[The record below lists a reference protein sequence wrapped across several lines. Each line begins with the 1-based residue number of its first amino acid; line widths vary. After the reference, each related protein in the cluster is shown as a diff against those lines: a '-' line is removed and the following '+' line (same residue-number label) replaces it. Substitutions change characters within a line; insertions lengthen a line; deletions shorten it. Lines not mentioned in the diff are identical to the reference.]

1 MSSGLETRATTLD
14 LDDLV
19 GLAWSGRIRVPHFQR
34 DFRWTRQDVIRLLDS
49 VVKRYPVGG
58 LLLWR
63 RPAPAQR
70 LTLGALRIDAPQVDQ
85 ALWVVDGQ
93 QRVTSLANAL
103 HPDGARDPRFDLG
116 CDVRDDRIVSRPG
129 TDDPYVIPLPTLF
142 DLAKVLDWFATHPEV
157 GDYRNR
163 AFELA
168 KHLRQFAI
176 PAYQVVQ
183 DDTRVLRDIF
193 DRMNSYGKR
202 LSRAEIF
209 SALNAGD
216 ESDAEHTLSIDQI
229 ADHVEDESGFGRVD
243 ADTVLRAILARR
255 GPDVHREIRL
265 EFDDDNRRGDLEF
278 RNEDRDSAFA
288 AGEEALVR
296 AVRFLQSIGVPHVTL
311 LAYRYLL
318 VVLTRVFAHHPDP
331 DPANLRLLGRWYW
344 RAAVLGPEIF
354 KGSATGAV
362 RILCTRV
369 DPADL
374 SGSIR
379 DLLGALDERQVK
391 VDERQVKVDERQVKI
406 PELRR
411 FRTNEASAKI
421 TLCSWWELGPRS
433 PDTGVQFELSQLTEA
448 LIDRATAADAVA
460 VFVARRFVP
469 EPYRLWAS
477 NRALVPVL
485 IEPANGVSGAFLQRP
500 FDVAEDI
507 WAQVLQS
514 HSISPESERHLA
526 AGDTVAFL
534 ESRRMDLQRVLGSF
548 LARKCEWGFENTPPL
563 HELLIEDLDGAGDDD
578 AA

>member
-1 MSSGLETRATTLD
+1 MSSGLETRQGATTLG

-19 GLAWSGRIRVPHFQR
+19 ELAWKGHIRVPHFQR
-34 DFRWTRQDVIRLLDS
+34 DFRWTRQDVIRLFDS
-49 VVKRYPVGG
+49 IVKRYPVGS

-70 LTLGALRIDAPQVDQ
+70 LNLGALRIDAPQVDQ

-103 HPDGARDPRFDLG
+103 HPDGAQDPRFNLG
-116 CDVRDDRIVSRPG
+116 YDVRDDRIVNRPV
-129 TDDPYVIPLPTLF
+129 TDDSYVIPLPIVF
-142 DLAKVLDWFATHPEV
+142 DLTKVLDWFATHPEV
-157 GDYRNR
+157 ADYRNR
-163 AFELA
+163 VFELT
-168 KHLRQFAI
+168 KHLRQFSI

-183 DDTRVLRDIF
+183 DDTLVLRDIF
-193 DRMNSYGKR
+193 DRMNNYGKR

-209 SALNAGD
+209 SALNAGR
-216 ESDAEHTLSIDQI
+216 ESDAEHTLTIAQI
-229 ADHVEDESGFGRVD
+229 ADHVDDQLGFGQVD

-278 RNEDRDSAFA
+278 SNEGRDSAFV
-288 AGEEALVR
+288 AGEDALVR
-296 AVRFLQSIGVPHVTL
+296 AVRFLQSIGVPHVAL

-318 VVLTRVFAHHPDP
+318 VVLTRVFAHYPEP

-354 KGSATGAV
+354 KGGTTGAV

-369 DPADL
+369 RAGDL

-379 DLLGALDERQVK
+379 DLLGALDDHQVK
-391 VDERQVKVDERQVKI
+391 LPD
-406 PELRR
+406 LRR

-421 TLCSWWELGPRS
+421 TLCSWWERGPRS
-433 PDTGVQFELSQLTEA
+433 PDTGDRFDQQHLAKA
-448 LIDRATAADAVA
+448 LIDSATAADAVP

-469 EPYRLWAS
+469 EPYRLWAA

-485 IEPANGVSGAFLQRP
+485 AEPSTEVAGAFLECLLDMPEDTWQQV
-500 FDVAEDI
+500 FD
-507 WAQVLQS
+507 S
-514 HSISPESERHLA
+514 HSISPESGRHGLVD
-526 AGDTVAFL
+526 GDTVAFL
-534 ESRRMDLQRVLGSF
+534 RSRQTDLRQVLESF
-548 LARKCEWGFENTPPL
+548 LRRKCEWGFENTPPL
-563 HELLIEDLDGAGDDD
+563 HELLIEDLDGEGDDD

>member
-1 MSSGLETRATTLD
+1 MSSGLETRPGATTLD
-14 LDDLV
+14 LDDV
-19 GLAWSGRIRVPHFQR
+19 VELAWSGQIRVPHFQR
-34 DFRWTRQDVIRLLDS
+34 DFRWTRQDVIRFFDS
-49 VVKRYPVGG
+49 IVKRYPVGS

-70 LTLGALRIDAPQVDQ
+70 LILGALRIDAPKIDQ

-103 HPDGARDPRFDLG
+103 HPDGARDSRFNLG
-116 CDVRDDRIVSRPG
+116 YDVRADRIMNRPG

-142 DLAKVLDWFATHPEV
+142 DLAKVLDWFATHPEI
-157 GDYRNR
+157 GDYRSKV
-163 AFELA
+163 FELA
-168 KHLRQFAI
+168 KNLRHFAI

-183 DDTRVLRDIF
+183 EDEHVLREIF
-193 DRMNSYGKR
+193 DRMNNYGKQ

-216 ESDAEHTLSIDQI
+216 ESDAEHTLTITQI
-229 ADHVEDESGFGRVD
+229 ANHVEDELSFGRVD

-265 EFDDDNRRGDLEF
+265 EFDDNNRRGDLEF

-296 AVRFLQSIGVPHVTL
+296 AVSFLQSIGVPHVAL

-318 VVLTRVFAHHPDP
+318 VVLTRVFAHHHEPDP
-331 DPANLRLLGRWYW
+331 TNLRLLGRWYW

-354 KGSATGAV
+354 KGGTTGAV

-369 DPADL
+369 DPSDL
-374 SGSIR
+374 SASIR
-379 DLLGALDERQVK
+379 GLLGALEDHQVK
-391 VDERQVKVDERQVKI
+391 F

-433 PDTGVQFELSQLTEA
+433 PDTGAPFELPQLTEA
-448 LIDRATAADAVA
+448 LIGRATAAAAVA
-460 VFVARRFVP
+460 VFFARSFVP
-469 EPYRLWAS
+469 ESYRLWAA
-477 NRALVPVL
+477 NRALIPVL
-485 IEPANGVSGAFLQRP
+485 TEPVSEVSGAFLQRP
-500 FDVAEDI
+500 FDVPEDT
-507 WAQVLQS
+507 WAQVLRS
-514 HSISPESERHLA
+514 HSISTESECRLV

-534 ESRRMDLQRVLGSF
+534 QSRQVELQQVLESF
-548 LARKCEWGFENTPPL
+548 LRRKCEWGFENTPPL
-563 HELLIEDLDGAGDDD
+563 HELLIEDLDEEGDDD

>member
-1 MSSGLETRATTLD
+1 MSSGLETRPGATTLD

-19 GLAWSGRIRVPHFQR
+19 ELAWSGQIRVPHFQR
-34 DFRWTRQDVIRLLDS
+34 DFRWTRQDVIRLFDS
-49 VVKRYPVGG
+49 IVKRYPVGS

-63 RPAPAQR
+63 RPAPAHR

-103 HPDGARDPRFDLG
+103 HPDGARDPRFNLG
-116 CDVRDDRIVSRPG
+116 YDVRDDRIVNRPV

-183 DDTRVLRDIF
+183 DDTLVLRQIF
-193 DRMNSYGKR
+193 DRMNNYGKR

-209 SALNAGD
+209 SALNAGN
-216 ESDAEHTLSIDQI
+216 ESDAEHTLTIDQI
-229 ADHVEDESGFGRVD
+229 ADHVEDEFGFGRID

-255 GPDVHREIRL
+255 GPDVHREIRF

-296 AVRFLQSIGVPHVTL
+296 AVRFLQSIGVPHVAL

-318 VVLTRVFAHHPDP
+318 VVLTRVFAHHPEP

-354 KGSATGAV
+354 KGSTTGAV

-369 DPADL
+369 DPSDL
-374 SGSIR
+374 SGSVR
-379 DLLGALDERQVK
+379 DLLGALDGHQVK
-391 VDERQVKVDERQVKI
+391 F

-421 TLCSWWELGPRS
+421 ALCSWWERGPRS
-433 PDTGVQFELSQLTEA
+433 PDTGDQFELPQLTEA
-448 LIDRATAADAVA
+448 LIDRATAANAVA
-460 VFVARRFVP
+460 VFVARRSVP
-469 EPYRLWAS
+469 EPYRLWAA

-485 IEPANGVSGAFLQRP
+485 TEPATEVSGAFLQRP
-500 FDVAEDI
+500 FDVPEDT
-507 WAQVLQS
+507 WAQVLRS
-514 HSISPESERHLA
+514 HSISTESERQLA

-534 ESRRMDLQRVLGSF
+534 RSRQADLQQVLESF
-548 LARKCEWGFENTPPL
+548 LRRKCEWGFENTPPL
-563 HELLIEDLDGAGDDD
+563 HELLIEDLDDEGDDD

>member
-1 MSSGLETRATTLD
+1 MSSGLETRPGATTFG

-19 GLAWSGRIRVPHFQR
+19 ELAWSGHIRVPHFQR
-34 DFRWTRQDVIRLLDS
+34 DFRWTRQDVIRLFDS
-49 VVKRYPVGG
+49 VVKRYPVGS

-70 LTLGALRIDAPQVDQ
+70 LALGALQIDAPALDQ

-103 HPDGARDPRFDLG
+103 HPDGAKDSRFNLG
-116 CDVRDDRIVSRPG
+116 YDARGDQIVNRSG

-157 GDYRNR
+157 GDYRNK

-193 DRMNSYGKR
+193 DRMNNYGKR

-209 SALNAGD
+209 SALIAGD
-216 ESDAEHTLSIDQI
+216 ESDAEHTLTIAQI
-229 ADHVEDESGFGRVD
+229 ADHVEDRTAFGRVD
-243 ADTVLRAILARR
+243 PDTVLRAILARR
-255 GPDVHREIRL
+255 GPDVQREIRL
-265 EFDDDNRRGDLEF
+265 EFDDGNRRGDLEF
-278 RNEDRDSAFA
+278 RDEDRDSAFA
-288 AGEEALVR
+288 AGEEALLR
-296 AVRFLQSIGVPHVTL
+296 AVSFLQSIGVPHVAL

-318 VVLTRVFAHHPDP
+318 VVLSRVFAHYPEP
-331 DPANLRLLGRWYW
+331 DPANRRLLGRWYW
-344 RAAVLGPEIF
+344 RAAVLGPGIF
-354 KGSATGAV
+354 KGSTTGAM

-369 DPADL
+369 RPGDL
-374 SGSIR
+374 SGSVA
-379 DLLGALDERQVK
+379 DLLSVLDNDHEVTLP
-391 VDERQVKVDERQVKI
+391 D
-406 PELRR
+406 LRR
-411 FRTNEASAKI
+411 FRTNEATAKI

-433 PDTGVQFELSQLTEA
+433 PDTGVPFELPQLTEV
-448 LIDRATAADAVA
+448 LMDRATAADAVA
-460 VFVARRFVP
+460 VFVARRFIP

-485 IEPANGVSGAFLQRP
+485 NEPANEVSGAFLQRP
-500 FDVAEDI
+500 FDVPEDT
-507 WAQVLQS
+507 WSLVLRS
-514 HSISPESERHLA
+514 HSINAESESQLA
-526 AGDTVAFL
+526 CGDTVAFL
-534 ESRRMDLQRVLGSF
+534 HSRQVDLQQVLESF
-548 LARKCEWGFENTPPL
+548 LRRKCEWGFENTPPL
-563 HELLIEDLDGAGDDD
+563 HELLIEDLGEGDDD

>member
-1 MSSGLETRATTLD
+1 MSSGLETRPGATTLD

-19 GLAWSGRIRVPHFQR
+19 ELAWSGQIRVPHFQR
-34 DFRWTRQDVIRLLDS
+34 DFRWTRQDVIRLFDS
-49 VVKRYPVGG
+49 VVKRYPVGS

-70 LTLGALRIDAPQVDQ
+70 LTLGALQIDAPQVDQ

-93 QRVTSLANAL
+93 QRVISLANAL
-103 HPDGARDPRFDLG
+103 HPDGARDPRFNLG
-116 CDVRDDRIVSRPG
+116 YDVRVDRIVNRPV

-183 DDTRVLRDIF
+183 DDTLVLRQIF
-193 DRMNSYGKR
+193 DRMNNYGKR

-216 ESDAEHTLSIDQI
+216 ESDAEYTLTIDQI
-229 ADHVEDESGFGRVD
+229 ADHVEDEFGFGRID

-255 GPDVHREIRL
+255 GPDVHREIRF

-296 AVRFLQSIGVPHVTL
+296 AVRFLQSIGVPHVAL

-318 VVLTRVFAHHPDP
+318 VVLTRVFAHHPEP
-331 DPANLRLLGRWYW
+331 DPANLRLLSRWYW

-354 KGSATGAV
+354 KGSTTGAV

-369 DPADL
+369 DPSDL

-379 DLLGALDERQVK
+379 DLLDALDDHQVK
-391 VDERQVKVDERQVKI
+391 L

-421 TLCSWWELGPRS
+421 TLCSWWERGPRS
-433 PDTGVQFELSQLTEA
+433 PDTGDRFELPQLTKA
-448 LIDRATAADAVA
+448 LMDRATAADAVA

-485 IEPANGVSGAFLQRP
+485 TEPVTEVSGAFLQRP
-500 FDVAEDI
+500 FDVPEDT
-507 WAQVLQS
+507 WAQVLRS
-514 HSISPESERHLA
+514 HSISTKSECQLA
-526 AGDTVAFL
+526 VGDTVAFL
-534 ESRRMDLQRVLGSF
+534 RSRQADLQEVLESF
-548 LARKCEWGFENTPPL
+548 LRRKCEWGFENTPPL
-563 HELLIEDLDGAGDDD
+563 HELLIEDLDGEGDDD

>member
-1 MSSGLETRATTLD
+1 MSSGLETRPGATTLD

-19 GLAWSGRIRVPHFQR
+19 ELAWSGQIRVPHFQR
-34 DFRWTRQDVIRLLDS
+34 NFRWTRQDVIRLFDS
-49 VVKRYPVGG
+49 IVKRYPVGS

-63 RPAPAQR
+63 RPAPAQQ
-70 LTLGALRIDAPQVDQ
+70 LTLGELRIDAPQVDH

-116 CDVRDDRIVSRPG
+116 YDVRDDRIVNRPG

-157 GDYRNR
+157 GDYRSK

-183 DDTRVLRDIF
+183 DDTHVLRQIF
-193 DRMNSYGKR
+193 DRMNNYGKR

-216 ESDAEHTLSIDQI
+216 ESDAEHTLTIAQI
-229 ADHVEDESGFGRVD
+229 ADHVEDEFGFGRVD

-296 AVRFLQSIGVPHVTL
+296 AVRFLQSIGVSHVAL

-318 VVLTRVFAHHPDP
+318 VVMARVFAHHPEP

-354 KGSATGAV
+354 KGGTTGAV

-369 DPADL
+369 DPSDL

-379 DLLGALDERQVK
+379 DLLSALDDHQMK
-391 VDERQVKVDERQVKI
+391 LPD
-406 PELRR
+406 LRR

-421 TLCSWWELGPRS
+421 ALCSWWELGPRS
-433 PDTGVQFELSQLTEA
+433 PDTGAPFEVPQLTEA
-448 LIDRATAADAVA
+448 LIDRATAAEAVA

-469 EPYRLWAS
+469 EAYRLWAA

-485 IEPANGVSGAFLQRP
+485 TEPATEVSGVFLQRP
-500 FDVAEDI
+500 FDVPENT
-507 WAQVLQS
+507 WAQVLRS
-514 HSISPESERHLA
+514 HSISTESECQLA

-534 ESRRMDLQRVLGSF
+534 ESRQADLQQVLESF
-548 LARKCEWGFENTPPL
+548 LRRKCEWGFENTPPL
-563 HELLIEDLDGAGDDD
+563 HELLIEDLDDEGDDD

>member
-1 MSSGLETRATTLD
+1 MSSGLETRPGATTID

-19 GLAWSGRIRVPHFQR
+19 ELAWSGQIRVPHFQR
-34 DFRWTRQDVIRLLDS
+34 DFRWTRQDVIRLFDS
-49 VVKRYPVGG
+49 IVKRYPVGS

-93 QRVTSLANAL
+93 QRVSSLANAL
-103 HPDGARDPRFDLG
+103 HPDGAQDPRFNLG
-116 CDVRDDRIVSRPG
+116 YDVRDDRIVNRPV
-129 TDDPYVIPLPTLF
+129 TDDPYVIPLPIVF
-142 DLAKVLDWFATHPEV
+142 DLTKVLDWFATHPEV
-157 GDYRNR
+157 ADYRNR
-163 AFELA
+163 AFELT
-168 KHLRQFAI
+168 KHLRQFSI

-183 DDTRVLRDIF
+183 DDTLVLRDIF
-193 DRMNSYGKR
+193 DRMNNYGKR

-209 SALNAGD
+209 SALNAGR
-216 ESDAEHTLSIDQI
+216 ESDADHTLTIAQI
-229 ADHVEDESGFGRVD
+229 ADHVDDQFGFGRVD

-265 EFDDDNRRGDLEF
+265 EFDDNNRRGDLES

-288 AGEEALVR
+288 AGEDALVR
-296 AVRFLQSIGVPHVTL
+296 AVQFLQSIGVPHVAL

-318 VVLTRVFAHHPDP
+318 VVLTRVFAHHPEP

-354 KGSATGAV
+354 KGSTTGAV
-362 RILCTRV
+362 RILCTKV
-369 DPADL
+369 DPSDI

-379 DLLGALDERQVK
+379 DLLGALDGHQVK
-391 VDERQVKVDERQVKI
+391 L

-433 PDTGVQFELSQLTEA
+433 PDNGAKFELSQLSEA
-448 LIDRATAADAVA
+448 LIDQTTAADV
-460 VFVARRFVP
+460 VTIFVARRFVP
-469 EPYRLWAS
+469 EPYRLWAA

-485 IEPANGVSGAFLQRP
+485 AEPMTAVAGAFLQCL
-500 FDVAEDI
+500 FDMPEDT
-507 WAQVLQS
+507 WQQMLLS
-514 HSISPESERHLA
+514 HSISPESGRYLA

-534 ESRRMDLQRVLGSF
+534 RSRQADLQHVLESF
-548 LARKCEWGFENTPPL
+548 LRRKCEWGFENTPPL
-563 HELLIEDLDGAGDDD
+563 HDLLIEDLDGEGDDD

>member
-1 MSSGLETRATTLD
+1 MSDADTGGKMSSGLETRPGATTLD

-19 GLAWSGRIRVPHFQR
+19 ELAWSGHIRVPHFQR
-34 DFRWTRQDVIRLLDS
+34 NFRWTRQDVIRLFDS
-49 VVKRYPVGG
+49 IVKRYPVGS

-63 RPAPAQR
+63 RPAPAQQ
-70 LTLGALRIDAPQVDQ
+70 LTLGVLRIDAPQVDQ

-103 HPDGARDPRFDLG
+103 HPDGAQDPRFDLG
-116 CDVRDDRIVSRPG
+116 YDVREDRIVNRPG

-157 GDYRNR
+157 GDYRSK

-183 DDTRVLRDIF
+183 DDTHVLRQIF
-193 DRMNSYGKR
+193 DRMNNYGKR

-216 ESDAEHTLSIDQI
+216 ESDAEHTLTIAQI
-229 ADHVEDESGFGRVD
+229 ADHVEDEFGFGRVD

-296 AVRFLQSIGVPHVTL
+296 AVRFLQSIGVSHVAL

-318 VVLTRVFAHHPDP
+318 VVLARVFAHHPEP

-354 KGSATGAV
+354 KGGTTGAV

-369 DPADL
+369 DPSDL

-379 DLLGALDERQVK
+379 DLLGALDHHEMK
-391 VDERQVKVDERQVKI
+391 VPD
-406 PELRR
+406 LRR

-421 TLCSWWELGPRS
+421 ALCSWWELGPRS
-433 PDTGVQFELSQLTEA
+433 PDTGARFEVPQLTEA
-448 LIDRATAADAVA
+448 LIDRATAAEAVA

-469 EPYRLWAS
+469 EAYRLWAA

-485 IEPANGVSGAFLQRP
+485 TEPATEVSGIFLQRP
-500 FDVAEDI
+500 FAVPEDI
-507 WAQVLQS
+507 WAQVLRS
-514 HSISPESERHLA
+514 HSISTESECHLA
-526 AGDTVAFL
+526 AGETVAFL
-534 ESRRMDLQRVLGSF
+534 ESRQADLQQVLESF
-548 LARKCEWGFENTPPL
+548 LRRKCEWGFENTPPL
-563 HELLIEDLDGAGDDD
+563 HELLIEDLDGEGDDD

>member
-1 MSSGLETRATTLD
+1 MSSGLETGPGATTLD

-19 GLAWSGRIRVPHFQR
+19 KLAWSGQIRVPHFQR
-34 DFRWTRQDVIRLLDS
+34 GFRWTRQDVIRLFDS
-49 VVKRYPVGG
+49 VVKRYPVGS

-70 LTLGALRIDAPQVDQ
+70 LTLGALQFDAPKVDQ

-103 HPDGARDPRFDLG
+103 HPDGARDPRFNLG
-116 CDVRDDRIVSRPG
+116 YDVRDDQIVNRPV

-142 DLAKVLDWFATHPEV
+142 DLAKVLDWFATYPEV
-157 GDYRNR
+157 GDYRSK

-168 KHLRQFAI
+168 KHLRQFSI
-176 PAYQVVQ
+176 PAYQVAQ
-183 DDTRVLRDIF
+183 DDTNALSDIF
-193 DRMNSYGKR
+193 DRMNNYGTR
-202 LSRAEIF
+202 LSRAKIF
-209 SALNAGD
+209 SVLNAGS
-216 ESDAEHTLSIDQI
+216 EFDAEDSLTVDQI
-229 ADHVEDESGFGRVD
+229 ADHLEDQVGFGRVD

-255 GPDVHREIRL
+255 GPDVQREIQL
-265 EFDDDNRRGDLEF
+265 EFGDNRRGDLEF
-278 RNEDRDSAFA
+278 RDEDRDSAFA
-288 AGEEALVR
+288 AGEEALFR

-318 VVLTRVFAHHPDP
+318 VVLTRVFAHCPEP

-354 KGSATGAV
+354 KGGTTGAV
-362 RILCTRV
+362 RILCTRI
-369 DPADL
+369 DPSDL

-379 DLLGALDERQVK
+379 DLLSALDDHQEK
-391 VDERQVKVDERQVKI
+391 L

-411 FRTNEASAKI
+411 FRTNEASTKI
-421 TLCSWWELGPRS
+421 ILCSWWERGPRS
-433 PDTGVQFELSQLTEA
+433 PDTGVPFELPQLAAA
-448 LIDRATAADAVA
+448 LLDRGTAADAVG

-485 IEPANGVSGAFLQRP
+485 NEPTNEISGAFLQRP
-500 FDVAEDI
+500 FDVPEDT
-507 WAQVLQS
+507 WAQVLHS
-514 HSISPESERHLA
+514 HSISPESERQLA

-534 ESRRMDLQRVLGSF
+534 QSRQEDLQQVLESF
-548 LARKCEWGFENTPPL
+548 LRRKCEWGFENTPPL
-563 HELLIEDLDGAGDDD
+563 HELLIEDLDCEGDDD

>member
-1 MSSGLETRATTLD
+1 MNGADTGGAMSSGLETRPGATTLD
-14 LDDLV
+14 LDDV
-19 GLAWSGRIRVPHFQR
+19 VESAWSGQIRVPHFQR
-34 DFRWTRQDVIRLLDS
+34 DFRWTRQDVIRFFDS
-49 VVKRYPVGG
+49 IVKRYPVGS

-70 LTLGALRIDAPQVDQ
+70 LILGALRIDAPKIDQ

-103 HPDGARDPRFDLG
+103 HPDGARDSRFNLG
-116 CDVRDDRIVSRPG
+116 YDVRDDRILNRPG

-142 DLAKVLDWFATHPEV
+142 DLAKVLDWFATHPEI
-157 GDYRNR
+157 GDYRSKV
-163 AFELA
+163 FELA
-168 KHLRQFAI
+168 KNLRHFAI

-183 DDTRVLRDIF
+183 EDEHVVREIF
-193 DRMNSYGKR
+193 DRMNNYGKQ

-216 ESDAEHTLSIDQI
+216 ESDAEHTLTITQI
-229 ADHVEDESGFGRVD
+229 ANHVEDELSFGRVD

-255 GPDVHREIRL
+255 GPDVHREIRP
-265 EFDDDNRRGDLEF
+265 EFDDNNRRGDLEF
-278 RNEDRDSAFA
+278 CNEDRDSAFA

-296 AVRFLQSIGVPHVTL
+296 AVRFLQSIGVPHVAL

-318 VVLTRVFAHHPDP
+318 VVLTRVFAHHHEPDP
-331 DPANLRLLGRWYW
+331 TNLRLLGRWYW

-354 KGSATGAV
+354 RGGTTGAV

-369 DPADL
+369 DPNDL
-374 SGSIR
+374 SASTRG
-379 DLLGALDERQVK
+379 LLGALEDHQVK
-391 VDERQVKVDERQVKI
+391 F

-433 PDTGVQFELSQLTEA
+433 PDTGAPFELPQLTEA
-448 LIDRATAADAVA
+448 LIGRATAADAVA
-460 VFVARRFVP
+460 VFFARSFVP
-469 EPYRLWAS
+469 ESYRLWAA
-477 NRALVPVL
+477 NRALIPVL
-485 IEPANGVSGAFLQRP
+485 IEPVSEVSGAFLQRP
-500 FDVAEDI
+500 FDVPEDT
-507 WAQVLQS
+507 WAQVLRS
-514 HSISPESERHLA
+514 HSISTESECRLV

-534 ESRRMDLQRVLGSF
+534 QSRQVELQQVLESF
-548 LARKCEWGFENTPPL
+548 LRRKCEWGFENTPPL
-563 HELLIEDLDGAGDDD
+563 HELLIEDLDEGDDD

>member
-1 MSSGLETRATTLD
+1 MSSGLETRPGATTLD

-19 GLAWSGRIRVPHFQR
+19 ELAWSGHIRVPHFQR
-34 DFRWTRQDVIRLLDS
+34 DFRWTRQDVIRLFDS

-70 LTLGALRIDAPQVDQ
+70 LTLGALQFNAPEVDQ

-103 HPDGARDPRFDLG
+103 HPDGARDPRFNLG
-116 CDVRDDRIVSRPG
+116 YDVRDDRIVNRPG
-129 TDDPYVIPLPTLF
+129 IDDPYVIPLPTLF

-157 GDYRNR
+157 GDYRSE

-193 DRMNSYGKR
+193 DRMNNYGKR

-209 SALNAGD
+209 SALTAGR
-216 ESDAEHTLSIDQI
+216 ESDAEYTLTIDQI
-229 ADHVEDESGFGRVD
+229 ADHVDDQLSFGRVD

-296 AVRFLQSIGVPHVTL
+296 AVRFLQSIGVPHVAL

-318 VVLTRVFAHHPDP
+318 VVLTRVFAHHPEP

-354 KGSATGAV
+354 KGSTTGAV
-362 RILCTRV
+362 RILCTKV
-369 DPADL
+369 DPSDL

-379 DLLGALDERQVK
+379 DLLGALDDHQEK
-391 VDERQVKVDERQVKI
+391 LPD
-406 PELRR
+406 LRR

-421 TLCSWWELGPRS
+421 TLCSWWERGPRS
-433 PDTGVQFELSQLTEA
+433 PDTGDPFDQPQLAEA
-448 LIDRATAADAVA
+448 LIDRSTAADAVA
-460 VFVARRFVP
+460 LFVARRLVP
-469 EPYRLWAS
+469 ERYRLWAA

-485 IEPANGVSGAFLQRP
+485 TEPANELAGAFLQRP
-500 FDVAEDI
+500 FDVHEDI
-507 WAQVLQS
+507 WVQVLHS
-514 HSISPESERHLA
+514 HSISAESETQLA

-534 ESRRMDLQRVLGSF
+534 LSRQADLQQVLESF
-548 LARKCEWGFENTPPL
+548 LKRKCEWGFENTPPL
-563 HELLIEDLDGAGDDD
+563 HELLIEDLDGEGNDD

>member
-1 MSSGLETRATTLD
+1 MSSGLETRPGATTFG

-19 GLAWSGRIRVPHFQR
+19 ELAWSGHIRVPHFQR
-34 DFRWTRQDVIRLLDS
+34 DFRWTRQDVIRLFDS
-49 VVKRYPVGG
+49 VVKRYPVGS

-70 LTLGALRIDAPQVDQ
+70 VMLGALQINALRVDQ

-103 HPDGARDPRFDLG
+103 HPDGAQDPRFDLG
-116 CDVRDDRIVSRPG
+116 YDVRGDRIVNRPG

-142 DLAKVLDWFATHPEV
+142 DMAKVLNWFATHPEV
-157 GDYRNR
+157 GDYQNK
-163 AFELA
+163 AFELT
-168 KHLRQFAI
+168 KNLRQFSI

-183 DDTRVLRDIF
+183 DDTFVLRDIF
-193 DRMNSYGKR
+193 DRMNNFGKR

-209 SALNAGD
+209 SALTAGR
-216 ESDAEHTLSIDQI
+216 ESDAEHTLTIAQI
-229 ADHVEDESGFGRVD
+229 ADHVDDQLGFGQVD

-288 AGEEALVR
+288 AGEGALAR
-296 AVRFLQSIGVPHVTL
+296 AVRFLQSIGVPHVAL

-331 DPANLRLLGRWYW
+331 DQANLRLLGRWYW

-354 KGSATGAV
+354 KGSTTGAV
-362 RILCTRV
+362 RTLCTRV

-379 DLLGALDERQVK
+379 GLLGALDEH
-391 VDERQVKVDERQVKI
+391 QVKI
-406 PELRR
+406 PDLRR

-421 TLCSWWELGPRS
+421 TLCSWWELGPRN
-433 PDTGVQFELSQLTEA
+433 PDTGVQFELPQLTDA
-448 LIDRATAADAVA
+448 LIDRSTAADAVA
-460 VFVARRFVP
+460 VFIARRFVP
-469 EPYRLWAS
+469 ETYRLWAA
-477 NRALVPVL
+477 NRALVPVRT
-485 IEPANGVSGAFLQRP
+485 EPEAELAGAFLLRP
-500 FDVAEDI
+500 SGVSEDT
-507 WAQVLQS
+507 WAYVLRS
-514 HSISPESERHLA
+514 HSVSPESERRLA
-526 AGDTVAFL
+526 AGDTVEFLQSRLADLQQVL
-534 ESRRMDLQRVLGSF
+534 ESF
-548 LARKCEWGFENTPPL
+548 LKRKCEWGFENTPPL
-563 HELLIEDLDGAGDDD
+563 HELLIEDLGEGDDD

>member
-1 MSSGLETRATTLD
+1 MSRGLETRPGATTLD

-19 GLAWSGRIRVPHFQR
+19 ELAWSGQVRVPHFQR
-34 DFRWTRQDVIRLLDS
+34 DFRWTRQDVIRLFDS
-49 VVKRYPVGG
+49 VVKRYPVGS

-70 LTLGALRIDAPQVDQ
+70 LTLGALRFDAPQVDQ

-103 HPDGARDPRFDLG
+103 HPDGARDPRFNLG
-116 CDVRDDRIVSRPG
+116 YDVRDDRIVNRPV

-163 AFELA
+163 GFELA

-183 DDTRVLRDIF
+183 DDTLVLRQIF

-216 ESDAEHTLSIDQI
+216 ESDAEHTLTIDQI
-229 ADHVEDESGFGRVD
+229 ADHVEDEFGFGRID

-255 GPDVHREIRL
+255 GPDVHREIRF

-278 RNEDRDSAFA
+278 RDEDRDSAFA

-296 AVRFLQSIGVPHVTL
+296 AVRFLQSIGVPHVAL

-318 VVLTRVFAHHPDP
+318 VVLTRVFAHHPKP

-354 KGSATGAV
+354 KGSTTGAV
-362 RILCTRV
+362 RILCARV
-369 DPADL
+369 DPSDL

-379 DLLGALDERQVK
+379 DLLGALDDHQVK
-391 VDERQVKVDERQVKI
+391 L

-421 TLCSWWELGPRS
+421 TLCSWWERDPRS
-433 PDTGVQFELSQLTEA
+433 PDTGARFELPQLAEA

-460 VFVARRFVP
+460 VFVARRFIP

-485 IEPANGVSGAFLQRP
+485 TEPATEVAGAFLQRP
-500 FDVAEDI
+500 FDVPEDT
-507 WAQVLQS
+507 WAQVLHS
-514 HSISPESERHLA
+514 HSISAESERHVA

-534 ESRRMDLQRVLGSF
+534 QSRQADLQQVLESF
-548 LARKCEWGFENTPPL
+548 LRRKCEWGFENTPPL
-563 HELLIEDLDGAGDDD
+563 HELLIEDLGGEGDDD

>member
-1 MSSGLETRATTLD
+1 
-14 LDDLV
+14 
-19 GLAWSGRIRVPHFQR
+19 
-34 DFRWTRQDVIRLLDS
+34 
-49 VVKRYPVGG
+49 VVKRYPVGS

-63 RPAPAQR
+63 RPASAQR
-70 LTLGALRIDAPQVDQ
+70 LMLGALQIDAPQVDQ

-103 HPDGARDPRFDLG
+103 HPAGAQDPRFDLG
-116 CDVRDDRIVSRPG
+116 YDVRDDRIVNRPG

-157 GDYRNR
+157 GDYRSK

-183 DDTRVLRDIF
+183 DDTLVLRDIF
-193 DRMNSYGKR
+193 DRMNNYGKR

-209 SALNAGD
+209 SALNAGR
-216 ESDAEHTLSIDQI
+216 ESDAEHTLTIDQI
-229 ADHVEDESGFGRVD
+229 ADHVEDDFGFGRVD

-255 GPDVHREIRL
+255 GPDVQREIRL
-265 EFDDDNRRGDLEF
+265 EFDDNNRRGDLEF

-288 AGEEALVR
+288 AGEEALFR

-318 VVLTRVFAHHPDP
+318 VVLTRVFAHYPEPDSV
-331 DPANLRLLGRWYW
+331 NLRLLGRWYW
-344 RAAVLGPEIF
+344 RAAVLGPGIF
-354 KGSATGAV
+354 KGSTTGAM

-369 DPADL
+369 RPGDL
-374 SGSIR
+374 TGSVG
-379 DLLGALDERQVK
+379 DLLSVLDNEHQMTLP
-391 VDERQVKVDERQVKI
+391 D
-406 PELRR
+406 LRR
-411 FRTNEASAKI
+411 FRTNEATAKI
-421 TLCSWWELGPRS
+421 TLCSWWECGPRS
-433 PDTGVQFELSQLTEA
+433 PDTGARFELPQLTEA
-448 LIDRATAADAVA
+448 LIDRTTAADAVA

-477 NRALVPVL
+477 NRVLVPML
-485 IEPANGVSGAFLQRP
+485 TEPAIEVSGEFMQCP
-500 FDVAEDI
+500 FDVTADT
-507 WAQVLQS
+507 WDQVLRS
-514 HSISPESERHLA
+514 HSISTESERHLA

-534 ESRRMDLQRVLGSF
+534 RSRQADLQQVLESF
-548 LARKCEWGFENTPPL
+548 LRRKCEWGFENTPPL
-563 HELLIEDLDGAGDDD
+563 DELLIEDLDGEGDDD

>member
-1 MSSGLETRATTLD
+1 MSRGLDTRPGATTLD

-19 GLAWSGRIRVPHFQR
+19 ELAWSGHIRVPHFQR
-34 DFRWTRQDVIRLLDS
+34 DFRWTRQDVIRLFDS
-49 VVKRYPVGG
+49 VVKRYPVGS

-63 RPAPAQR
+63 RPAPAKR
-70 LTLGALRIDAPQVDQ
+70 LTLGALQFDAPKVDQ

-103 HPDGARDPRFDLG
+103 HPDGARDSKFNLG
-116 CDVRDDRIVSRPG
+116 YDVRDDQIVNRPV

-142 DLAKVLDWFATHPEV
+142 DLAKVLNWFATHPEV
-157 GDYRNR
+157 GDYQNR

-168 KHLRQFAI
+168 KNLRQFAI

-183 DDTRVLRDIF
+183 DDTLVLRQIF
-193 DRMNSYGKR
+193 DRTNNYGKR

-216 ESDAEHTLSIDQI
+216 ESDADHTLSIDQI
-229 ADHVEDESGFGRVD
+229 ADHVEEKFDFGRID

-288 AGEEALVR
+288 AGEEALTQ
-296 AVRFLQSIGVPHVTL
+296 AVRFLQSIGVPHVAL

-318 VVLTRVFAHHPDP
+318 VVLTRVFAHHPEP

-354 KGSATGAV
+354 KGSTTGAV
-362 RILCTRV
+362 RILCTRI
-369 DPADL
+369 DPSDL
-374 SGSIR
+374 SGSVR
-379 DLLGALDERQVK
+379 DLLGALDDHQVK
-391 VDERQVKVDERQVKI
+391 L

-421 TLCSWWELGPRS
+421 ALCSWWERGPRS
-433 PDTGVQFELSQLTEA
+433 PDTGAPFELPQLASA
-448 LIDRATAADAVA
+448 LLERGTAADAVG

-469 EPYRLWAS
+469 EPYRFWAS

-485 IEPANGVSGAFLQRP
+485 NEPANEISGAFLQRP
-500 FDVAEDI
+500 FDVPEDT
-507 WAQVLQS
+507 WAQVLHS
-514 HSISPESERHLA
+514 HSISPESERQLA
-526 AGDTVAFL
+526 ADDTVAFL
-534 ESRRMDLQRVLGSF
+534 QSRQMDLQQVLESF
-548 LARKCEWGFENTPPL
+548 LRRKCEWGFENTPPL
-563 HELLIEDLDGAGDDD
+563 HELLIEDLDGEGDDD

>member
-1 MSSGLETRATTLD
+1 MSSGFETRPGATTFD

-19 GLAWSGRIRVPHFQR
+19 GLAWSGHIRVPHFQR
-34 DFRWTRQDVIRLLDS
+34 DFRWTRQDVIRLFDS
-49 VVKRYPVGG
+49 VVKRYPVGS

-70 LTLGALRIDAPQVDQ
+70 LTLGALQFDAPKVDQ

-103 HPDGARDPRFDLG
+103 HPDGARDPRFNLG
-116 CDVRDDRIVSRPG
+116 YDVRDDQIVNRPV

-142 DLAKVLDWFATHPEV
+142 DLAKVLDWFATYPEV
-157 GDYRNR
+157 GDYRSK

-168 KHLRQFAI
+168 KHLRQFSI
-176 PAYQVVQ
+176 PAYQVAQ
-183 DDTRVLRDIF
+183 DDTNALSDIF
-193 DRMNSYGKR
+193 DRMNNYGTR

-209 SALNAGD
+209 SVLNAGS
-216 ESDAEHTLSIDQI
+216 EFDAEDSLTVDQI
-229 ADHVEDESGFGRVD
+229 ADHLEDQAGFGRVD

-255 GPDVHREIRL
+255 GPDVQREIRL
-265 EFDDDNRRGDLEF
+265 EFDDDRRGDLEF

-288 AGEEALVR
+288 AGEEALFR

-318 VVLTRVFAHHPDP
+318 VVLTRVFAHYPEP

-354 KGSATGAV
+354 KGGTAGAV
-362 RILCTRV
+362 RILGTRV
-369 DPADL
+369 RPGDL
-374 SGSIR
+374 TGSVG
-379 DLLGALDERQVK
+379 DLLSVLDNEHQVT
-391 VDERQVKVDERQVKI
+391 VPD
-406 PELRR
+406 LRR
-411 FRTNEASAKI
+411 FRTNEATAKI

-433 PDTGVQFELSQLTEA
+433 PDTGAPFELPQLTEA
-448 LIDRATAADAVA
+448 LLDRGTAADAVG
-460 VFVARRFVP
+460 VFVARRSVP

-485 IEPANGVSGAFLQRP
+485 IEPATEVSGAFLQRP
-500 FDVAEDI
+500 FDVSEDT
-507 WAQVLQS
+507 WAQVLHS

-534 ESRRMDLQRVLGSF
+534 ESRQTDLQQVLESF
-548 LARKCEWGFENTPPL
+548 LRRTCEWGFENTPPL
-563 HELLIEDLDGAGDDD
+563 HELLIEDLDGEGDDD

>member
-1 MSSGLETRATTLD
+1 MSSGLETQPGATTFG

-19 GLAWSGRIRVPHFQR
+19 ELAWSGHIRVPHFQR
-34 DFRWTRQDVIRLLDS
+34 DFRWTRQDVVRLFDS
-49 VVKRYPVGG
+49 VVKRYPVGS

-70 LTLGALRIDAPQVDQ
+70 LVLGALRFDAPKVDQ

-116 CDVRDDRIVSRPG
+116 YDLRDDRIVNRPG

-157 GDYRNR
+157 GDYRSK

-193 DRMNSYGKR
+193 DRMNNYGKR

-209 SALNAGD
+209 SALNAGS
-216 ESDAEHTLSIDQI
+216 ESDAEHTLTIDQI
-229 ADHVEDESGFGRVD
+229 ADNVEDVFGFGRVD

-255 GPDVHREIRL
+255 GPDVQREIRL
-265 EFDDDNRRGDLEF
+265 EFDDNNRRGDVEF
-278 RNEDRDSAFA
+278 RKEDRDSAFA
-288 AGEEALVR
+288 AGEAALVL
-296 AVRFLQSIGVPHVTL
+296 AVHFLQSIGVPHLAL

-318 VVLTRVFAHHPDP
+318 VVLTRVFAHYPEPDP
-331 DPANLRLLGRWYW
+331 VHLRLLGRWYW
-344 RAAVLGPEIF
+344 RAAVLGPGIF
-354 KGSATGAV
+354 KGSATGAT

-369 DPADL
+369 RPGDL
-374 SGSIR
+374 TGSVE
-379 DLLGALDERQVK
+379 DLLSVLGNDHQAVLPD
-391 VDERQVKVDERQVKI
+391 
-406 PELRR
+406 LRR
-411 FRTNEASAKI
+411 FRTNEATAKI
-421 TLCSWWELGPRS
+421 TLCSWWDLGPRS
-433 PDTGVQFELSQLTEA
+433 PDTGARFELSQLSEA
-448 LIDRATAADAVA
+448 LVDRSTAADAVA
-460 VFVARRFVP
+460 VFVAPRSVP

-477 NRALVPVL
+477 NRVLVPAL
-485 IEPANGVSGAFLQRP
+485 TEPTTEVAGEFLRRR
-500 FDVAEDI
+500 FDMPEET
-507 WAQVLQS
+507 WAQVLRS
-514 HSISPESERHLA
+514 HSINAESERHLA

-534 ESRRMDLQRVLGSF
+534 RSRQEELQHVLGSF
-548 LARKCEWGFENTPPL
+548 LRRKCEWGFENTPPL
-563 HELLIEDLDGAGDDD
+563 HELLIEDLTSEGDDD

>member
-1 MSSGLETRATTLD
+1 MSSGLETRPGATTLD

-19 GLAWSGRIRVPHFQR
+19 ELAWSGRIRVPHFQR
-34 DFRWTRQDVIRLLDS
+34 DFRWTRQDVIRLFDS

-70 LTLGALRIDAPQVDQ
+70 LTLGALLIDAPQVDQ

-93 QRVTSLANAL
+93 QRITSLANVL
-103 HPDGARDPRFDLG
+103 HPDGARDPRFNLG
-116 CDVRDDRIVSRPG
+116 YDVRDDQIMNRPG

-157 GDYRNR
+157 GDYRSK

-168 KHLRQFAI
+168 KHLRQFSI

-183 DDTRVLRDIF
+183 DDTIVLRNIF
-193 DRMNSYGKR
+193 DRMNNYGKR

-216 ESDAEHTLSIDQI
+216 ESDAEYTLTIGQI
-229 ADHVEDESGFGRVD
+229 ADHVEDQAGFGRID

-265 EFDDDNRRGDLEF
+265 EFDDNNRRGDLEF
-278 RNEDRDSAFA
+278 RKEDRDSAFA
-288 AGEEALVR
+288 AGEEAMVR
-296 AVRFLQSIGVPHVTL
+296 AVRFLQSIGVPHVAL

-318 VVLTRVFAHHPDP
+318 VVLTRVFAHHPEP

-354 KGSATGAV
+354 KGGTTGAV
-362 RILCTRV
+362 RILCATV
-369 DPADL
+369 DPSDL

-379 DLLGALDERQVK
+379 DLLGALDDHQE
-391 VDERQVKVDERQVKI
+391 KI

-421 TLCSWWELGPRS
+421 ILCSWWERGPRR
-433 PDTGVQFELSQLTEA
+433 PDTGDPFDQPQLTEA
-448 LIDRATAADAVA
+448 LLDRATAADAVG

-485 IEPANGVSGAFLQRP
+485 TEPVNEVSGAFLQRP
-500 FDVAEDI
+500 FDVPEDV
-507 WAQVLQS
+507 WAQVLHS
-514 HSISPESERHLA
+514 HSISAESERHLA

-534 ESRRMDLQRVLGSF
+534 QSRQADLQQVLESF
-548 LARKCEWGFENTPPL
+548 LRRKCEWGFENTPPL
-563 HELLIEDLDGAGDDD
+563 HELLIEDLNGEGDDD

>member
-1 MSSGLETRATTLD
+1 MSRGLETRPGATTFD

-19 GLAWSGRIRVPHFQR
+19 ELAWRGQIRVPHFPR
-34 DFRWTRQDVIRLLDS
+34 DFRWTRQDVVRLFDS
-49 VVKRYPVGG
+49 IVKRYPVGS

-70 LTLGALRIDAPQVDQ
+70 LTLGALHFDAPQVDQ

-103 HPDGARDPRFDLG
+103 HPDGARDLRFNLG
-116 CDVRDDRIVSRPG
+116 YDVRDDRIVNRPG
-129 TDDPYVIPLPTLF
+129 TDDPYVIPLPILF

-183 DDTRVLRDIF
+183 DDTLVLRQIF
-193 DRMNSYGKR
+193 DRMNNYGKR

-216 ESDAEHTLSIDQI
+216 ESDAEHTLTIDQI
-229 ADHVEDESGFGRVD
+229 ADHVEDEFGFGRID

-255 GPDVHREIRL
+255 GPDVHREIRF

-296 AVRFLQSIGVPHVTL
+296 AVRFLQSIGVPHVAL

-318 VVLTRVFAHHPDP
+318 LVLTRVFAHHPEP

-354 KGSATGAV
+354 KGGTTGAL
-362 RILCTRV
+362 RILGTRV
-369 DPADL
+369 RPGDL
-374 SGSIR
+374 TGSVG
-379 DLLGALDERQVK
+379 DLLSVLDNEHQVT
-391 VDERQVKVDERQVKI
+391 VPD
-406 PELRR
+406 LRR

-421 TLCSWWELGPRS
+421 TLCSWWERGPRS
-433 PDTGVQFELSQLTEA
+433 PNTGVPFELPELTEA
-448 LIDRATAADAVA
+448 LLDRTTAADAVA
-460 VFVARRFVP
+460 IFVARRFVP

-477 NRALVPVL
+477 NRALVPAL
-485 IEPANGVSGAFLQRP
+485 IEPAAEVSGAFLQRP
-500 FDVAEDI
+500 FDVPEDT
-507 WAQVLQS
+507 WAQVLHS
-514 HSISPESERHLA
+514 HSISPESERQLA

-534 ESRRMDLQRVLGSF
+534 RSRQADLQQVLESF
-548 LARKCEWGFENTPPL
+548 LRRKCEWGFENTPPL
-563 HELLIEDLDGAGDDD
+563 HELLIEDLDGEGDDD